1 MRSLLHRDLTMADP
15 FETLGVEARFDLDL
29 RALEQRH
36 RDLSK
41 ALHPDRYTGAPAAER
56 RLSLGRAIDVNEAF
70 RVLRDPIRRA
80 EALVRRAGIAV
91 GETAEPAAAPALLME
106 MMDARE
112 ELSDAARAKDLTG
125 IVRLGATM
133 TARQDAILA
142 RLAQA
147 FDAAAAEPQK
157 MSGALPILGELRY
170 VRRFL
175 DEVSALEE
183 ELSP

>member
-1 MRSLLHRDLTMADP
+1 MADP
-15 FETLGVEARFDLDL
+15 FETLGLEPRFNLDL

-70 RVLRDPIRRA
+70 RALRDPIRRA
-80 EALVRRAGIAV
+80 EALVKRAGVAV
-91 GETAEPAAAPALLME
+91 GETAEPAAPPALLME
-106 MMDARE
+106 MMEVRE
-112 ELSDAARAKDLTG
+112 ELSDAARAKDLQG
-125 IVRLGATM
+125 ILRLGAAM
-133 TARQDAILA
+133 TARQDATIA
-142 RLAQA
+142 RLAQS
-147 FDAAAAEPQK
+147 FDDAAAEPQK
-157 MSGALPILGELRY
+157 ISAALPLLGELRY

>member
-1 MRSLLHRDLTMADP
+1 
-15 FETLGVEARFDLDL
+15 
-29 RALEQRH
+29 
-36 RDLSK
+36 
-41 ALHPDRYTGAPAAER
+41 
-56 RLSLGRAIDVNEAF
+56 
-70 RVLRDPIRRA
+70 
-80 EALVRRAGIAV
+80 VRRAGIAV

-112 ELSDAARAKDLTG
+112 ELSDAARAKDLAG

-133 TARQDAILA
+133 TARQDATIK

-147 FDAAAAEPQK
+147 FEDAAAEPQK